1 MSWNAHGSLLPLWTK
16 RACCNH
22 HVHLVFPLVLPIC
35 ADRLCRELRAKRD
48 RHEHDMQQLDQA
60 RQLSVFS
67 NGECKWQR
75 VAARSS
81 GSGDGLNPRCGDG
94 VCLCQPWTCSLLARC
109 KQG

>member
-1 MSWNAHGSLLPLWTK
+1 MEVCYLCGQSVRVAIAMCIWL
-16 RACCNH
+16 
-22 HVHLVFPLVLPIC
+22 PLVLPIC
-35 ADRLCRELRAKRD
+35 VDRLCRELRAKRD

-60 RQLSVFS
+60 RQLSVFI